1 MGRSAIPIHWLAHLG
16 FSRRLSGSA
25 IDKPRDTTG
34 GDVDTVAEFFHG
46 LTADRF
52 LRLGVLSLVYL
63 RSCMVEGDLAYAI
76 HGADGALMSVVED
89 IDAATMLAS
98 DYGMAVATVH

>member
-1 MGRSAIPIHWLAHLG
+1 MTSSAIPTHWSAHLG

-34 GDVDTVAEFFHG
+34 GDVDIAAEFFHN
-46 LTADRF
+46 LTTDRF

-76 HGADGALMSVVED
+76 HSADGALISVVED

-98 DYGMAVATVH
+98 DYGMAVAAVH

>member
-1 MGRSAIPIHWLAHLG
+1 MARSAIPIHGSAHLG
-16 FSRRLSGSA
+16 LSRRLSGSA
-25 IDKPRDTTG
+25 IDKPKDTTG
-34 GDVDTVAEFFHG
+34 GDVDTVAKFFHG

-76 HGADGALMSVVED
+76 HSADGALMSIVED
-89 IDAATMLAS
+89 IDAAAILAS

>member
-1 MGRSAIPIHWLAHLG
+1 LGLSA
-16 FSRRLSGSA
+16 RLSGSA
-25 IDKPRDTTG
+25 IDKPRDNTG
-34 GDVDTVAEFFHG
+34 GDVDTVAEFFHS
-46 LTADRF
+46 LTAERF

-63 RSCMVEGDLAYAI
+63 RSCMVDGDVLYAI
-76 HGADGALMSVVED
+76 HGADGALMNVVED